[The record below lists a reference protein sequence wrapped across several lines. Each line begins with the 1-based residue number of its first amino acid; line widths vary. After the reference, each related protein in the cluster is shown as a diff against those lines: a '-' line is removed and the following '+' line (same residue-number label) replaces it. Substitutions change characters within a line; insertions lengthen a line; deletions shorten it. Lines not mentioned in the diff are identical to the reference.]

1 MNFLKKI
8 QTYKLNLPSIWI
20 WSSHGSR
27 TSHCPT
33 SMASRRRVRLS
44 SVIHRIATTGIR
56 VTTTSIWVPT
66 ITSITLQ
73 RKNDIII
80 FSPIYMCRY
89 KFEFQYSHNRPYD
102 LSCKKVVEEED
113 RDLDYI
119 HLQVRDRKEADRAL
133 GHHARLKY
141 ISKTNILL

>member
-33 SMASRRRVRLS
+33 SRRRIRLS

-56 VTTTSIWVPT
+56 VTTTSIWVTT

-89 KFEFQYSHNRPYD
+89 KFEFKYSHNRPCD
-102 LSCKKVVEEED
+102 LSCKKVVVGEGK
-113 RDLDYI
+113 DLDYI
-119 HLQVRDRKEADRAL
+119 HRQVRDRKEADRAL

-141 ISKTNILL
+141 ISKRNILL